1 MLNQNTDI
9 IRVHNSDYANINTK
23 NSLIQKMIAMSA
35 EHIYSFGLIFGRIVE
50 HEQAEQMKNTYW
62 MRVPQSDNNQ
72 YGEDVQMTIIK

>member
-23 NSLIQKMIAMSA
+23 NRLIQRLIAMSA
-35 EHIYSFGLIFGRIVE
+35 EDAISFRLISSLIGKNE
-50 HEQAEQMKNTYW
+50 HAEQMKNTYW

>member
-9 IRVHNSDYANINTK
+9 IRAYNGDYANINTK

-62 MRVPQSDNNQ
+62 LRVSQAGNSKYDD
-72 YGEDVQMTIIK
+72 DVQISVIK